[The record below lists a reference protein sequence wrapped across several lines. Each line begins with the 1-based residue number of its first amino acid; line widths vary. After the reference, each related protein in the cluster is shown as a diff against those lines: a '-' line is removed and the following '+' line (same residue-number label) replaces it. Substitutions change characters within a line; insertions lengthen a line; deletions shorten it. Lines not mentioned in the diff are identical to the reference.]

1 MIPTAKIDEQV
12 GSDSHVIPTPA
23 IHTQEDHA
31 LICPYKTATAT
42 QSLVYS
48 ISTALDQPMS
58 LADMDRARS
67 RIGTFTADTVS
78 SLKELITKHRW
89 PFSKERLDRGLS
101 QLILTA
107 LSYRFK
113 MRVTEM
119 RMYNDSIY
127 GETGYYVCPRCKVT
141 MEREFQS
148 YCDRCGQA
156 LDWKGYS
163 KVKVVKTVK

>member
-12 GSDSHVIPTPA
+12 GSDTHVIPTPV

-67 RIGTFTADTVS
+67 RLCTFSADTVS
-78 SLKELITKHRW
+78 SLKDLITKHRW

-119 RMYNDSIY
+119 MVFDHD
-127 GETGYYVCPRCKVT
+127 GGYYVCPRCKVT

-156 LDWKGYS
+156 LDWKGYL